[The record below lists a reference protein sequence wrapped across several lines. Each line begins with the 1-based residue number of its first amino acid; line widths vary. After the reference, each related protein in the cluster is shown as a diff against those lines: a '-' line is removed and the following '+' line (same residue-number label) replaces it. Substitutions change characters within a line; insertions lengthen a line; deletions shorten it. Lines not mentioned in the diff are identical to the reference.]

1 MAYGP
6 KEYRAHAES
15 CLRRA
20 RTVRNPLLADEFAK
34 LAKSWLRLAQAA
46 ERGSVVVPLLL
57 SSETSS
63 VPRRWAVWKRRYAF
77 RLVRRVLGPICNAPP
92 NCCQ

>member
-1 MAYGP
+1 MACGP

-20 RTVRNPLLADEFAK
+20 RLVRNSLLAAEFEK

-46 ERGSVVVPLLL
+46 ERGGVVVP
-57 SSETSS
+57 
-63 VPRRWAVWKRRYAF
+63 RRDDF
-77 RLVRRVLGPICNAPP
+77 RA
-92 NCCQ
+92 